1 MTVKTRP
8 LVLLSTC
15 ALFVG
20 ACGSSE
26 VTTADT
32 DAGGGD
38 DTEFVYESPLG
49 EFLGW
54 SDANF
59 DEDAANA
66 QYAEQERQV
75 QEAIAACMREQGFE
89 YLPIDTAAQQAF
101 WEEQSSGDIEWG
113 TDEWTEKY
121 GFGITT
127 QRFSQAQVGPDL
139 AGSNWDV
146 TTDQEGP
153 PDPNQEYV
161 ESLSEVERNAYYEA
175 LYGGSDDYVVP
186 IWEEEGREP
195 TEEEL
200 QAYDEEFQANY
211 TPTGCEPIAYE
222 TIYNAGNQAD
232 WETFDAEFGDALQE
246 MEQRMESHPDVIA
259 YRDELRTCV
268 EATGAEYITE
278 QEAYEYFEE
287 QLNAAGLGWEDQPDP
302 FEGLDTSEFTDEDFE
317 RIWQESANQL
327 LPADQLAEL
336 AELQATEIATA
347 VAIRDCGGG
356 WEAEM
361 QALADVR
368 IEIEKEFLAENA
380 DRLAEFEGVFG
391 N

>member
-1 MTVKTRP
+1 MKTRP
-8 LVLLSTC
+8 LVLLTAG
-15 ALFVG
+15 ALLVG
-20 ACGSSE
+20 ACGSSD
-26 VTTADT
+26 VTST
-32 DAGGGD
+32 DGGAEAGD

-54 SDANF
+54 SNANF
-59 DEDAANA
+59 DEDAAQA

-75 QEAIAACMREQGFE
+75 QEAIATCMREQGFE

-101 WEEQSSGDIEWG
+101 WEEQTNGDLEWG

-127 QRFSQAQVGPDL
+127 QRFSQSQVGPDL
-139 AGSNWDV
+139 VGSNWD

-153 PDPNQEYV
+153 PDPNQEYLD
-161 ESLSEVERNAYYEA
+161 SLSDVERGAYSEA
-175 LYGGSDDYVVP
+175 LYGGGEDYVVP

-195 TEEEL
+195 TDEEM
-200 QAYDEEFQANY
+200 QAYDEEYQANY
-211 TPTGCEPIAYE
+211 NPTGCEPVAYE
-222 TIYNAGNQAD
+222 EIYNSGGEAD
-232 WETFDAEFGDALQE
+232 YETFDAEFGDALQE
-246 MEQRMESHPDVIA
+246 MEQRMESNPDVIA
-259 YRDELRTCV
+259 YRDIIRACV
-268 EATGAEYITE
+268 EETGAEFITE

-287 QLNAAGLGWEDQPDP
+287 QMNAAGLGWEDQPDP
-302 FEGLDTSEFTDEDFE
+302 FEGLDTTDFTDEDYE
-317 RIWQESANQL
+317 RIYQESANQL
-327 LPADQLAEL
+327 LPADQLATL

-361 QALADVR
+361 RELADIR
-368 IEIEKEFLAENA
+368 IEIEKDFLADNA